1 MSEDHFSENTRLAGT
16 LIVVVIGIALI
27 GLIAYNIPI
36 KEGWKASDVTT
47 LIGSLTTFLGT
58 VVGSFLGLQV
68 GAAGK
73 QKAESLAQRALAA
86 LMPEDAAR
94 VLQQECESKK
104 RK

>member
-1 MSEDHFSENTRLAGT
+1 VGT
-16 LIVVVIGIALI
+16 LIVVIVGMVSIGIL
-27 GLIAYNIPI
+27 AYNIPI

-73 QKAESLAQRALAA
+73 QKAESLARRALAA
-86 LMPEDAAR
+86 LMPEDAAQ
-94 VLQQECESKK
+94 VLEQECES
-104 RK
+104 RKHR